1 MDTLSYPDAFGY
13 FKKNAAD
20 SGDGSYKPSNA
31 DLVATGYPVLLAYG
45 VNNYPYTIGKTDA
58 GYLSGLSNN
67 GGPMRVVFGKTQ
79 YNHAN
84 GSHQVQYLS
93 DVIVGNDVLYNTH
106 KYTSDPR

>member
-1 MDTLSYPDAFGY
+1 VDTLSYPDAFGY